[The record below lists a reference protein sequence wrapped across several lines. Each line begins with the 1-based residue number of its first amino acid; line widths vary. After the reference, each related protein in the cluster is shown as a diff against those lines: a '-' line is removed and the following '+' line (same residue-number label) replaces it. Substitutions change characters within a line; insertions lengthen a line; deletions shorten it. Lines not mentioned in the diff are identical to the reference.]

1 MGEVQGAAPLLA
13 KFRRTHS
20 CGSSA
25 NYLPSWS
32 RLVSGGAGL
41 RAPNDGQHER
51 VLQLAATLHHL
62 LMQQDDRA
70 LDDADAEK
78 TTLNRS
84 SGIGQALQAVLC
96 AQRNVGAYSKC
107 KYCSER
113 ENNWGKGYGRGGLD
127 PFDSDAA
134 PYTYRVCSNCKEF
147 SCCGQD
153 CLSCGKSMCKDCDG
167 SVPQCHNLRSCTMG
181 MLSNHLGNSQRSW

>member
-1 MGEVQGAAPLLA
+1 MASHNPTIQSPSEGDVIMSTTCARYHCMLDVWSCELCHTSWAGGQDCKESTREVKGS
-13 KFRRTHS
+13 RRETRI
-20 CGSSA
+20 SA
-25 NYLPSWS
+25 NPFLQAREPSQLES
-32 RLVSGGAGL
+32 PQG
-41 RAPNDGQHER
+41 R
-51 VLQLAATLHHL
+51 VLQQKDVFVLH
-62 LMQQDDRA
+62 
-70 LDDADAEK
+70 
-78 TTLNRS
+78 
-84 SGIGQALQAVLC
+84 GF
-96 AQRNVGAYSKC
+96 
-107 KYCSER
+107 
-113 ENNWGKGYGRGGLD
+113 D